1 MHRAWGYEKTA
12 VARQDLR
19 LGPQTGRISS
29 GPRSKRTGFQPTS
42 TWAVPSFLAPPKEN
56 TLLPLPQFLF
66 LVILPTLP
74 PPHVTEDSFLETY
87 NLHWPLR

>member
-42 TWAVPSFLAPPKEN
+42 TRAVPSFLAPPKES

-74 PPHVTEDSFLETY
+74 PPHVTEVSFLETY